1 MDTNVPKNSVHLMQT
16 ISRWRKSIWQR
27 FVKKER
33 QTRQPERETS
43 MTNALLIENATIIT
57 MDPGRRVLDR
67 GHILVENGSIAAIG
81 DGSLVGKTHAERID
95 AAGMVAMPGLIDTH
109 AHAGHMLTKGLG
121 SEAEDWM
128 SVTGRIYATATDAE
142 FWAAEAALSAA
153 ERIKCG
159 TTTAALLF
167 GGGPDIM
174 RSEAP
179 EAAEAHLA
187 SVAAMGVREVLAVG
201 PNRPGQDHVYRQYTP
216 TAHSDIVV
224 DPDRQIDVA
233 TELVDAWAGRDE
245 RLQVVFSLPVFDEQE
260 LRDETVYRIA
270 CKVRDRARERECLL
284 VQDGHRDGSIAANDV
299 RLGLFDERSL
309 LAHCIDLTEGDR
321 AVLKR
326 TGAKVAHNPSAL
338 MSVYGRCPAPE
349 LMADGVTVSLGTDAA
364 APDRPFDMFRNL
376 FQAHRYHA
384 RHFADDAVLP
394 PLQLLEM
401 ATIEGARALMMEHEL
416 GSLEAGKRAD
426 ILLVNMRQP
435 HLWPPHDPVQRLAR
449 FANGADVDTTIVGGR
464 VLMRGRRLVGQDED
478 AILDRA
484 LRAFDLAMARA
495 GLSERR

>member
-1 MDTNVPKNSVHLMQT
+1 
-16 ISRWRKSIWQR
+16 
-27 FVKKER
+27 
-33 QTRQPERETS
+33 

-57 MDPGRRVLDR
+57 MDSGRRVLGR
-67 GHILVENGSIAAIG
+67 GHILVEDGRIAAIG
-81 DGSLVGKTHAERID
+81 EGSHAGETHAERID

-128 SVTGRIYATATDAE
+128 SVTGRIYATATDPE

-179 EAAEAHLA
+179 DAAEAHLS

-201 PNRPGQDHVYRQYTP
+201 PNRPGQMHVYRQYTP
-216 TAHSDIVV
+216 TSHSDIVV
-224 DPDRQIDVA
+224 DQDRQIDVA
-233 TELVDAWAGRDE
+233 AELVDAWAGRDE
-245 RLQVVFSLPVFDEQE
+245 RLKVVFSLPVFDEQE
-260 LRDETVYRIA
+260 LRDETVYKIA
-270 CKVRDRARERECLL
+270 CKVRERARQRGTLL
-284 VQDGHRDGSIAANDV
+284 IQDGHRDGSIATNDA
-299 RLGLFDERSL
+299 RLDLFDERSL
-309 LAHCIDLTEGDR
+309 LAHCIDLTEADR

-349 LMADGVTVSLGTDAA
+349 LMEEGVTVSLGTDAA
-364 APDRPFDMFRNL
+364 APDRPFDMFRNM

-401 ATIEGARALMMEHEL
+401 ATIEGARALMMEDEL

-426 ILLVNMRQP
+426 ILLLNMRQP
-435 HLWPPHDPVQRLAR
+435 HLWPPHDPVQRITR

-464 VLMRGRRLVGQDED
+464 ILMRGRRLVGQDED

-495 GLSERR
+495 G

>member
-1 MDTNVPKNSVHLMQT
+1 M
-16 ISRWRKSIWQR
+16 RKTCIQFSW
-27 FVKKER
+27 E
-33 QTRQPERETS
+33 EDS
-43 MTNALLIENATIIT
+43 MTKTLLIENGVIVT
-57 MDPGRRVLDR
+57 MDAGRRVLES
-67 GHILVENGSIAAIG
+67 GFLLVEDGRIAAIG
-81 DGSLVGKTHAERID
+81 QDAPAVSLQTERIN
-95 AAGMVAMPGLIDTH
+95 ATGMVVMPGLIDTH

-121 SEAEDWM
+121 SETEDWM
-128 SVTGRIYATATDAE
+128 SVTGRIYAEATDPE

-174 RSEAP
+174 RTEAP
-179 EAAEAHLA
+179 DAAEAHLA
-187 SVAAMGVREVLAVG
+187 AIAAMGLREVLAIG
-201 PNRPGQDHVYRQYTP
+201 PNRPSANSIYRRHHNGSYDEITV
-216 TAHSDIVV
+216 S
-224 DPDRQIDVA
+224 PDTQLAVCAALI
-233 TELVDAWAGRDE
+233 DAWAGRNE
-245 RLQVVFSLPVFDEQE
+245 RLQLALSLPVFDANE
-260 LRDETVYRIA
+260 LDDDAVLALSRKARALARDKGV
-270 CKVRDRARERECLL
+270 LL
-284 VQDGHRDGSIAANDV
+284 VQDGHRDGSIAANDA
-299 RLGLFDERSL
+299 RLDLFDGRSL
-309 LAHCIDLTEGDR
+309 LAHCIDLTEADR

-349 LMADGVTVSLGTDAA
+349 LMADSITVSLGTDAA
-364 APDRPFDMFRNL
+364 APDRSFDMFRNM

-384 RHFADDAVLP
+384 RHFGDDTVLP

-401 ATIEGARALMMEHEL
+401 ATIEGARALSMEDEI

-435 HLWPPHDPVQRLAR
+435 HLWPPVDPVQRLAR

-464 VLMRGRRLVGQDED
+464 VLMAGRKLVHHDEG

-484 LRAFDLAMARA
+484 EKAFRLAMTRA
-495 GLSERR
+495 GLA

>member
-1 MDTNVPKNSVHLMQT
+1 MAKVVLATLL
-16 ISRWRKSIWQR
+16 
-27 FVKKER
+27 KKER
-33 QTRQPERETS
+33 QARQPERELPMTS
-43 MTNALLIENATIIT
+43 ALLIENATIVT
-57 MDPGRRVLDR
+57 MDADRRVLER
-67 GHILVENGSIAAIG
+67 GHVLVENGRIGAIG
-81 DGSLVGKTHAERID
+81 EGSFAGEWQAERIE

-121 SEAEDWM
+121 SAAEDWM
-128 SVTGRIYATATDAE
+128 DVTGRIYATATDPE

-174 RSEAP
+174 RTEAP

-201 PNRPGQDHVYRQYTP
+201 PNRSGQNHVYRQYTP
-216 TAHSDIVV
+216 TSHNDIVV
-224 DPDRQIDVA
+224 SPDRQIDVA
-233 TELVDAWAGRDE
+233 TELVDAWAGRDD

-260 LRDETVYRIA
+260 LRGETVYRIA
-270 CKVRDRARERECLL
+270 CKVRDRARERRSLL
-284 VQDGHRDGSIAANDV
+284 VQDGHRDGSIAANDA

-309 LAHCIDLTEGDR
+309 LAHCIDLTEADR

-349 LMADGVTVSLGTDAA
+349 LMEDGIVVSLGTDAA
-364 APDRPFDMFRNL
+364 APDRSFDMFRNM

-384 RHFADDAVLP
+384 RHFSDDTVLP
-394 PLQLLEM
+394 PLRLLEM
-401 ATIEGARALMMEHEL
+401 ATIDGARALMMDDEL
-416 GSLEAGKRAD
+416 GSLETGKRAD
-426 ILLVNMRQP
+426 IVLVNMRQP

-484 LRAFDLAMARA
+484 LRAFRLAMARA
-495 GLSERR
+495 GLSDRT